1 MSTKFFFINIEK
13 GYYVAINI
21 QFLHYRY
28 HLNIYIQKNNKK
40 IARLVVS
47 LKYFVKCNFVF
58 GPPPLF
64 QEFEKMQSQKQSFL
78 VKSKIA
84 LSYLTCDPQPIHF
97 CQF

>member
-28 HLNIYIQKNNKK
+28 LLNIYIQKNKKK

-64 QEFEKMQSQKQSFL
+64 SRIRKNAE
-78 VKSKIA
+78 SKTI
-84 LSYLTCDPQPIHF
+84 IF
-97 CQF
+97 G